1 MNNLPSASSGS
12 NTKDLWS
19 QITTTNIIEM
29 KNLETLQELPKCDT
43 EIGSKQMLL
52 EKWCQW
58 SCLMYG
64 CHKPSVCKKCNVFKV
79 Q

>member
-52 EKWCQW
+52 EKWWQ
-58 SCLMYG
+58 
-64 CHKPSVCKKCNVFKV
+64 
-79 Q
+79 